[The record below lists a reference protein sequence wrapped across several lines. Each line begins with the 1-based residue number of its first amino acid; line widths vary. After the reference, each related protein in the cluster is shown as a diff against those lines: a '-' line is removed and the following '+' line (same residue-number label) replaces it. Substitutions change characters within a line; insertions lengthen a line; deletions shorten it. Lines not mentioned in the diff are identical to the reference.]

1 MMAEKNDLLARI
13 NNLRTEYSNENK
25 KGLFFTKQYKFDCA
39 NTVLKAFD
47 LDTLLS
53 SMLIILPNSHH
64 LFFDYTVFKTF
75 ATPELCDTIIQYAV
89 SKIRHCLNTYGV
101 YEMHVNLHSFSVSA
115 FHRYKPMIEAYSNE
129 LDTNHKNFHEHIK
142 AMHIYNVPVSIE
154 TITQLISPFFN
165 STVKDK
171 VILYDKES
179 SKKPFQTIMEI
190 LQISKEQQVNEIV

>member
-1 MMAEKNDLLARI
+1 MMADKNDLLTRI

-25 KGLFFTKQYKFDCA
+25 KGLFSTKQYKFDCA
-39 NTVLKAFD
+39 NTVLKTFN

-53 SMLIILPNSHH
+53 SMLMILPNSYH

-75 ATPELCDTIIQYAV
+75 ATPELCNTIIQYAV
-89 SKIRHCLNTYGV
+89 SKIGDCYKKYGT

-115 FHRYKPMIEAYSNE
+115 FQRYKPMIEAYSNE
-129 LDTNHKNFHEHIK
+129 LNLNYPEFHENVK
-142 AMHIYNVPVSIE
+142 AMHVYNVPISIE
-154 TITQLISPFFN
+154 TISQLMSPFFT
-165 STVKDK
+165 SSVKDR

-190 LQISKEQQVNEIV
+190 LQISNEQILEKTT